1 MKLSTAFL
9 CACVLFAFFSC
20 GMRKLGG
27 DVATIPTLSSA
38 IESFTLRD
46 EYPGVESDLLSVRSF
61 ALTVAWKRNAEPRA
75 IGLALDSVLIEAS
88 EPWNGSSVANGKW
101 RLNFSRANYRA
112 GSTYAIEEAL
122 PSSPL
127 GNLGE
132 GEYVLLVE
140 LEGRIY
146 QIALP
151 KPEVLPSVYYP

>member
-1 MKLSTAFL
+1 MRGLS
-9 CACVLFAFFSC
+9 
-20 GMRKLGG
+20 G
-27 DVATIPTLSSA
+27 DEAAIPTLNTSV
-38 IESFTLRD
+38 ESFTLRD
-46 EYPGVESDLLSVRSF
+46 EYPGVESDLVSVRSF
-61 ALTVAWKRNAEPRA
+61 SLTLAWKRNAEPRA

-88 EPWNGSSVANGKW
+88 EPWNGAAIANGKW

-112 GSTYAIEEAL
+112 VSTYAIEGAL

-140 LEGRIY
+140 LEGQVY